1 MATRPLAT
9 AWLAA
14 ATVVVLMA
22 ADPGWKTKPAS
33 AWSEDDAKEILQ
45 ASPWS
50 VTVVAG
56 VARRQGEDE
65 RRDGGAMGQPHGVGY
80 DGVDPKGS
88 GPKISPN
95 IFTGTG
101 GDDRSARSLPG
112 TMSLNLRW
120 ESALPIR
127 LADLKAHEIE
137 LPTRE
142 TEGYRI
148 AIYGL
153 PGGDIKG
160 DPKRLGDPLRKDA
173 ALKRPG
179 KKDVR
184 PISVEVFQT
193 PGGLAVVYVF
203 PFSAEIVKADA
214 KVEFE
219 AQIGRIVVDHTF
231 DLAEMEF
238 QGKLEL

>member
-1 MATRPLAT
+1 MKVIWVLVMS
-9 AWLAA
+9 AA
-14 ATVVVLMA
+14 LTEG
-22 ADPGWKTKPAS
+22 ADPAWKSKAPAT
-33 AWSEDDAKEILQ
+33 WTEEDAKEVLQ
-45 ASPWS
+45 VSPWS
-50 VTVVAG
+50 VAITAG
-56 VARRQGEDE
+56 VARRQSEDE
-65 RRDGGAMGQPHGVGY
+65 RRDGGATGQPHGIGY

-95 IFTGTG
+95 IFTGAG
-101 GDDRSARSLPG
+101 GADRSVRSLPG
-112 TMSLNLRW
+112 TMSLKLRW

-142 TEGYRI
+142 TDGYRI
-148 AIYGL
+148 AVYGL

-160 DPKRLGDPLRKDA
+160 DPKHLGDPLKKDA
-173 ALKRPG
+173 ALKRQG
-179 KKDVR
+179 KKDVK
-184 PISVEVFQT
+184 PTSAEVFQT
-193 PGGLAVVYVF
+193 PSGWAVVYVF
-203 PFSAEIVKADA
+203 PFSAEIVKADG

-219 AQIGRIVVDHTF
+219 AQIGRIVVEHTF